1 MVGAQPAIEIVA
13 KEDKVSLMDHEA
25 GTLIEEIVEDAMVV
39 PRRISEAWKPQ
50 LIDGLPDAFCGKT
63 KNLCRQFKWPI

>member
-1 MVGAQPAIEIVA
+1 
-13 KEDKVSLMDHEA
+13 MDHEA